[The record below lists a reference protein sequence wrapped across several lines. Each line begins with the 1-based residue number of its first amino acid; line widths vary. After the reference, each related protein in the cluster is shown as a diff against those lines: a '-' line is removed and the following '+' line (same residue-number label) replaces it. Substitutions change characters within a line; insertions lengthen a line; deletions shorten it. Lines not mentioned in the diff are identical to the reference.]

1 MLRLWSNRDRTA
13 GWRGTGTL
21 RTTGTVLTVR
31 RRELDLD
38 DVILELVDRWRD
50 LIPFFG
56 PLMMRETGP
65 RQLVDGPVLVSDT
78 LDYCVVVVHYSA
90 DATAQ

>member
-1 MLRLWSNRDRTA
+1 MLPSVCFFRLPYFHALTRCELRASNATRTPYA
-13 GWRGTGTL
+13 H
-21 RTTGTVLTVR
+21 V
-31 RRELDLD
+31 
-38 DVILELVDRWRD
+38 D